1 MEIKL
6 KPEQEKFIFSQIK
19 KGKYQTAEQVISEA
33 LNLLKKQSNQTDNK
47 RLEELREKIE
57 VGTEQIAQGKVT
69 DGELVLTRLQ
79 DKLRREYGVEN

>member
-1 MEIKL
+1 MEIQL

-33 LNLLKKQSNQTDNK
+33 LNLLEKQSSQTDKNH
-47 RLEELREKIE
+47 LEELRQKIE
-57 VGTEQIAQGKVT
+57 VGTEQIAQGQVS

-79 DKLRREYGVEN
+79 DKLRREYGV

>member
-57 VGTEQIAQGKVT
+57 VGTEQIVQGKVT

-79 DKLRREYGVEN
+79 DKLRREYGV